1 MADTCINRQMKTRIE
16 LSNLRF
22 YAHHGMLPH
31 ETAVGNEFIVNL
43 MLEADLSAACVTDN
57 VDDTINYADVFDLVK
72 TEMQISSKLLEH
84 VAGRI
89 FRKLKEMYPQLSAIT
104 VSVAKMHPPVD
115 GEMEKAVIVLTSSL

>member
-1 MADTCINRQMKTRIE
+1 MADTCINRQMKTKIE

-72 TEMQISSKLLEH
+72 TEMRIPSKLLEH

-89 FRKLKEMYPQLSAIT
+89 FRKLKEKYPQLSAIT

>member
-1 MADTCINRQMKTRIE
+1 MAETRINRQMKTRIE

-31 ETAVGNEFIVNL
+31 ETVVGNEFIVDL
-43 MLEADLSAACVTDN
+43 MLEADITAACISDD

-72 TEMQISSKLLEH
+72 TEMRIPSKLLEH

-89 FRKLKEMYPQLSAIT
+89 FRKLKEKYPQLSAIT

>member
-1 MADTCINRQMKTRIE
+1 MAETLISKQMKTRIE

-22 YAHHGMLPH
+22 YAHHGVLPQ

-43 MLEADLSAACVTDN
+43 MLEADLSVACVTDN

-72 TEMQISSKLLEH
+72 TEMQIPSKLLEH

-89 FRKLKEMYPQLSAIT
+89 FRKLKETYPQLSAIT
-104 VSVAKMHPPVD
+104 VSVTKMHPPLCD
-115 GEMEKAVIVLTSSL
+115 EMEEASIVLTSSL